1 MLSLEIDYSTT
12 EEDLSTVLISN
23 SNSILWLLLIWND
36 DNNNAETLS
45 D

>member
-12 EEDLSTVLISN
+12 EEDLSTVSISDN
-23 SNSILWLLLIWND
+23 NSILWLLLIWH
-36 DNNNAETLS
+36 DNNNTEALS